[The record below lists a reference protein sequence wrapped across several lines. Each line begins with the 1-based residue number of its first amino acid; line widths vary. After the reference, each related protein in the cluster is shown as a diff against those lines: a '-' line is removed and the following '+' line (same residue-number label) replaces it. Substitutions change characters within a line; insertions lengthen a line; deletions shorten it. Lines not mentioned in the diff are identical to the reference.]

1 MAGVQWPAVSQAAA
15 ALRVVPLHAAG
26 AHGVLT
32 GYLAQWPAPSQRP
45 VVPQLAANWSV
56 QTWAGSAAVAAT
68 GWQVPALPDTAQER
82 QLPHGPL
89 EQQTPSV
96 QNVALLGAIPMA
108 LAVVLVALFGVETRG
123 RRLEEITAAQVSHA
137 YESS

>member
-56 QTWAGSAAVAAT
+56 QTWAGSAAAAAT
-68 GWQVPALPDTAQER
+68 GWQLPALPDTAQER

-96 QNVALLGAIPMA
+96 QNVLRHSVPEAHEAPS
-108 LAVVLVALFGVETRG
+108 VL
-123 RRLEEITAAQVSHA
+123 RLTQELDWQV
-137 YESS
+137 

>member
-1 MAGVQWPAVSQAAA
+1 MAGVQWPALSQVAA

-26 AHGVLT
+26 AQEVPT

-56 QTWAGSAAVAAT
+56 QTWAGSATTPT
-68 GWQVPALPDTAQER
+68 GWQLPALPATAQER

-96 QNVALLGAIPMA
+96 QKALRHSVFAA
-108 LAVVLVALFGVETRG
+108 HAVPSGLRLVQEPDW
-123 RRLEEITAAQVSHA
+123 QV
-137 YESS
+137 